1 MIRRHR
7 VSSFYKVF
15 AVAWALGGPAP
26 SALGA
31 PAAPPPPAKAK
42 AKPGKGKAEAG
53 PKLDVVTLKK
63 QLGGPEAEVVAALR
77 TIAESDSPDGPPLVA
92 EVLARGGTTPIL
104 EEALKTAGKLKTPS
118 LSAAVAPYVQ
128 HRTEEIRRAAARTLI
143 KTKGSAA
150 IDALSKALRSQD
162 ASVRGTAATG
172 LGELGAHEAMKDL
185 FTAFD
190 HGVGEAASSIGQLCT
205 PEECEKFA
213 ERTGR
218 VTFDVMQT
226 GFDQILFRPV
236 TEISDEDKIK
246 LVGKLRELGT
256 VEIGKYLADV
266 GERWPKDW
274 SKKVK
279 QAIDSAARAAA
290 GGAKK

>member
-1 MIRRHR
+1 MIRRR
-7 VSSFYKVF
+7 RDSSFCMVF
-15 AVAWALGGPAP
+15 AVTWAFGPVAM
-26 SALGA
+26 
-31 PAAPPPPAKAK
+31 AAPPAASPAPAKAK
-42 AKPGKGKAEAG
+42 PAGKGKAEPAV
-53 PKLDVVTLKK
+53 KLDVAALKK
-63 QLGGPEAEVVAALR
+63 QLAGPEAEVVAALK
-77 TIAESDSPDGPPLVA
+77 TIGESGNPDGAPLVA
-92 EVLARGGTTPIL
+92 EVLARGGTPSIL
-104 EEALKTAGKLKTPS
+104 EEALKTAAKLKATS

-128 HRTEEIRRAAARTLI
+128 HRTEEIRRAAARRLI
-143 KTKGSAA
+143 KTKGTVAVN
-150 IDALSKALRSQD
+150 ALSKALRSQD

-172 LGELGAHEAMKDL
+172 LGELGAHDAMKDL

-190 HGVGEAASSIGQLCT
+190 HGVAEAASSIGQLCT
-205 PEECEKFA
+205 PAECEKYA

-226 GFDQILFRPV
+226 GFDQILFRPS
-236 TEISDEDKIK
+236 TEIPDEDKIK

-266 GERWPKDW
+266 GERWPEDW

>member
-1 MIRRHR
+1 MIRRR
-7 VSSFYKVF
+7 RDSSFCMVF
-15 AVAWALGGPAP
+15 AVTWAFGPVAM
-26 SALGA
+26 
-31 PAAPPPPAKAK
+31 AAPPAASPAPAKAK
-42 AKPGKGKAEAG
+42 PAGKGKAEPAV
-53 PKLDVVTLKK
+53 KLDVAALKK
-63 QLGGPEAEVVAALR
+63 QLAGPEAEVVAALK
-77 TIAESDSPDGPPLVA
+77 TIGESGNPDGAPLVA
-92 EVLARGGTTPIL
+92 EVLARGGTPSIL
-104 EEALKTAGKLKTPS
+104 EEALKTAAKLKATS

-143 KTKGSAA
+143 KTKGTVAVN
-150 IDALSKALRSQD
+150 ALSKALRSQD

-172 LGELGAHEAMKDL
+172 LGELGAHDAMKDL

-190 HGVGEAASSIGQLCT
+190 HGVAEAASSIGQLCT
-205 PEECEKFA
+205 PAECEKYA

-226 GFDQILFRPV
+226 GFDQILFRPS
-236 TEISDEDKIK
+236 TEIPDEDKIK

-256 VEIGKYLADV
+256 VDIVKYLADV
-266 GERWPKDW
+266 GERWPEDW

>member
-1 MIRRHR
+1 MIRHR
-7 VSSFYKVF
+7 RDSRFWMVF
-15 AVAWALGGPAP
+15 AVAWTLGGPTA
-26 SALGA
+26 SALAA
-31 PAAPPPPAKAK
+31 PAATPAPAKAK
-42 AKPGKGKAEAG
+42 PAKKGKAQPVA
-53 PKLDVVTLKK
+53 KLDVAALKK
-63 QLGGPEAEVVAALR
+63 QLAGPETEVLAALR
-77 TIAESDSPDGPPLVA
+77 TIAESESPDGPPLVA
-92 EVLARGGTTPIL
+92 EVLAKGGTPAIL
-104 EEALKTAGKLKTPS
+104 EEALKTAGKLKSPS
-118 LSAAVAPYVQ
+118 LSPAVAPYVQ

-190 HGVGEAASSIGQLCT
+190 HGVAEAASSIGQLCS
-205 PEECEKFA
+205 PAECEKYA

-226 GFDQILFRPV
+226 GFDQILFRPA